1 MPQTYRVG
9 LFLKAIIRR
18 QEKAVDLLGNLCR
31 DVLADRVWVDESI
44 LSTNLR
50 LSDIEAQG
58 LSHFTEWK
66 DHVQAAV
73 GQIKVTDM
81 SVKISNK
88 N

>member
-44 LSTNLR
+44 LSTNLQ
-50 LSDIEAQG
+50 LAEIETQG
-58 LSHFTEWK
+58 VS
-66 DHVQAAV
+66 
-73 GQIKVTDM
+73 
-81 SVKISNK
+81 
-88 N
+88 